1 MTNDTSLAVADWRAV
16 VVILLHSVTL
26 PCDTVLAAFLGQ
38 GACGRIVGDRNVMG
52 RGGRPWNINNETQ
65 IRIRDAMLHAYGTL
79 GQLTV
84 LVSDVFDLPLGNVV
98 NVAHRLETVM
108 FDLIRELVSR
118 GRLVELVL
126 GAADRRPGDPKLRPL
141 VDGIRNVG
149 QAYGKGAF
157 SVGDYRKVLDAAP
170 GELETVV
177 LEKLQ
182 FQHVGPWLERLARLR
197 RVCRVEPRPQ
207 ADGVKGYG
215 SGFLVG
221 PDVVMTNCHVVR
233 PFLDGKAAASGCGC
247 GSISRRAADGVAVAA
262 GRAVPL
268 ADDWKVLL
276 SPEAELD
283 FALVRLAEKAGTDN
297 VAGKQRGSVDP
308 KPYAFTAA
316 EPLLILQHPAAEPLK
331 LALGSVTT
339 PDYNHTRVEYNV
351 STLGGSSR
359 LSRADQR
366 LGRRGHSLL
375 RHPLSEPRRAVRR
388 DPGVPGKGREPQ
400 KTG

>member
-1 MTNDTSLAVADWRAV
+1 MDVD
-16 VVILLHSVTL
+16 
-26 PCDTVLAAFLGQ
+26 
-38 GACGRIVGDRNVMG
+38 
-52 RGGRPWNINNETQ
+52 NETR

-98 NVAHRLETVM
+98 NVAQPLETVM

-126 GAADRRPGDPKLRPL
+126 GAADRKPGNPKLRPL

-197 RVCRVEPRPQ
+197 RAVCRVEPRPQ

-233 PFLDGKAAASGCGC
+233 PFLDGKAHKRVRVRFDFEA
-247 GSISRRAADGVAVAA
+247 AADGVAVAA

-283 FALVRLAEKAGTDN
+283 FALVRLAEKAGTDD
-297 VAGKQRGSVDP
+297 VAGKPRGSVDP

-351 STLGGSSR
+351 STLGGSSGSPVLTNGLAAVAIHYFGTPFQNR
-359 LSRADQR
+359 GVRFDAIRAFLARDENR
-366 LGRRGHSLL
+366 RKLDESGLGGLL
-375 RHPLSEPRRAVRR
+375 N
-388 DPGVPGKGREPQ
+388 
-400 KTG
+400 